1 MTRQNIAGF
10 TGKDHPVDVTDQILG
25 ALLFPTE
32 GAKMATLLAKDA
44 VKTVA
49 QIWLAPGD
57 GLPKHL
63 RRAAIKAHDVVH
75 VMVRGEV
82 YRFGQSAPSPGDFHP
97 STLKW
102 SLKHTRQLA
111 VWAAPFPEFQDDIGK
126 WICDEALAGSP
137 FCTIVE
143 TVPSRAAEWREFI
156 TRWKGPR
163 TEVRFF
169 GPEGVQ

>member
-1 MTRQNIAGF
+1 MTRQSIAGF

-32 GAKMATLLAKDA
+32 DAKMATLLAHEG

-57 GLPKHL
+57 GLPNRL
-63 RRAAIKAHDVVH
+63 RKLAVGGHDVVR
-75 VMVRGEV
+75 VSVRGEEYYGRPTPSPNEFHPPTLRWALKHSRQIAV
-82 YRFGQSAPSPGDFHP
+82 WSAPYPE
-97 STLKW
+97 
-102 SLKHTRQLA
+102 LA
-111 VWAAPFPEFQDDIGK
+111 DDVGEWLGSRFQM
-126 WICDEALAGSP
+126 
-137 FCTIVE
+137 IVE

-156 TRWKGPR
+156 AQWKGPR

-169 GPEGVQ
+169 GPEVAANVQ

>member
-1 MTRQNIAGF
+1 MTRQSIAGF

-32 GAKMATLLAKDA
+32 GAKMTTLLAKDA

-49 QIWLAPGD
+49 QIWLAPGG

-63 RRAAIKAHDVVH
+63 RRLAIVGHDVVQ

-82 YRFGQSAPSPGDFHP
+82 YRYGQVAPSPYDFHP
-97 STLKW
+97 STLRW
-102 SLKHTRQLA
+102 ALKHSRQIA
-111 VWAAPFPEFQDDIGK
+111 VWSAPYPEFGDDIGN

-137 FCTIVE
+137 CCTIVE
-143 TVPSRAAEWREFI
+143 TVPARAAEWREFI
-156 TRWKGPR
+156 ARLKGPR

>member
-1 MTRQNIAGF
+1 MTKQSIAGF

-49 QIWLAPGD
+49 QIWLAPGG

-63 RRAAIKAHDVVH
+63 RRLAIGGHDVVQ

-82 YRFGQSAPSPGDFHP
+82 YRYGQVAPSPYDFHP
-97 STLKW
+97 STSRW
-102 SLKHTRQLA
+102 ALKHFAADCGVERALPRVRRGHRQVDLRRGA
-111 VWAAPFPEFQDDIGK
+111 RGIPLLYD
-126 WICDEALAGSP
+126 CRNRAGA
-137 FCTIVE
+137 C
-143 TVPSRAAEWREFI
+143 R
-156 TRWKGPR
+156 
-163 TEVRFF
+163 
-169 GPEGVQ
+169 